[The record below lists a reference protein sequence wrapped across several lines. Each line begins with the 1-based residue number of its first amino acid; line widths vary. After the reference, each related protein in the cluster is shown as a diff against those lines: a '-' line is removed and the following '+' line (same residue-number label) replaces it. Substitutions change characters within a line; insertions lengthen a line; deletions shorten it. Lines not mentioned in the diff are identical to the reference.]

1 MKKRFISMCLL
12 ILVTAALLAPTAQAA
27 YAHNE
32 IFSSVEILD
41 NGVTIET
48 TLIVHASNGTPRS
61 TSSKSATRNDVYKYN
76 GTEIAT
82 ISLTAKFGY
91 NGTSSWVNSSSVS
104 KSVANGWTYS
114 GESLTNFG
122 GTATV
127 TATLSKLFT
136 PNVNVNTSITCS
148 PAGAI
153 S

>member
-1 MKKRFISMCLL
+1 MKKRFISLCLVAVL
-12 ILVTAALLAPTAQAA
+12 SLALFIP
-27 YAHNE
+27 AHAE
-32 IFSSVEILD
+32 YIPEESVSSVIVMGNGITVEI
-41 NGVTIET
+41 
-48 TLIVHASNGTPRS
+48 TLIVHNTSTVSRAASTK
-61 TSSKSATRNDVYKYN
+61 TASKTAVYKYN
-76 GTEIAT
+76 GAEIAT
-82 ISLTAKFGY
+82 IVIDASFGY
-91 NGTSSWVNSSSVS
+91 NGTSSWVNSASVS
-104 KSVANGWTYS
+104 KSVASGWTYS

>member
-1 MKKRFISMCLL
+1 MKKRFISLCLIAVL
-12 ILVTAALLAPTAQAA
+12 SLALFIPVHAEFIP
-27 YAHNE
+27 E
-32 IFSSVEILD
+32 ESVSSVIVMGNGITVEI
-41 NGVTIET
+41 
-48 TLIVHASNGTPRS
+48 TLIVHNTSTVSRAASTK
-61 TSSKSATRNDVYKYN
+61 TASKTAVYKYN
-76 GTEIAT
+76 GAEIAT
-82 ISLTAKFGY
+82 IVIDANFGY

-104 KSVANGWTYS
+104 KSVASGWTYS

-148 PAGAI
+148 PSGTI